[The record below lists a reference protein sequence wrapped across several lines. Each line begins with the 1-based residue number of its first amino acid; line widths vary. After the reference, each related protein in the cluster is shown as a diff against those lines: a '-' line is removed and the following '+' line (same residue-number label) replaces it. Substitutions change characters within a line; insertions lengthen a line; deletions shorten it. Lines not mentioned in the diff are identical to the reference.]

1 MAKPN
6 DNKYI
11 KKLFLSQTFA
21 RTQYLYLLRIMIS
34 SIDMPVQVAKNR
46 LFFLKGSFM
55 AFIKIENVVINTNYI
70 AAIKLD
76 NQTIS
81 GESSVSLLMATP
93 KLPLFQIEGA
103 FPNHYHYEW
112 IDFVGREAKAL
123 KDYFTS
129 FNNVIDLLP
138 QPCKVKEM

>member
-1 MAKPN
+1 MMSC
-6 DNKYI
+6 I
-11 KKLFLSQTFA
+11 E
-21 RTQYLYLLRIMIS
+21 
-34 SIDMPVQVAKNR
+34 MPVVAFAAN
-46 LFFLKGSFM
+46 LLFLKGLFM
-55 AFIKIENVVINTNYI
+55 AFIRIENIVINTNYI

-81 GESSVSLLMATP
+81 GESSVSILMATP

-123 KDYFTS
+123 QDYFTS

-138 QPCKVKEM
+138 QHCKVNEM